1 MGFRVRKS
9 INLGG
14 GFRVNISKS
23 GIGYSWGTKGFR
35 VTKTAK
41 GTTRTTT
48 SIPGTGISYVNE
60 SGCRKRS
67 STVNSP
73 ASNSCPQEGTITSLE
88 NKDLSI
94 VSSGDYKDFV
104 SKLQNIKDLNRFL
117 NIALLVAL
125 FFAPYFELPFWLL
138 LIAKIWFRYFKKIH
152 IDYQF
157 EDEDAAMSEMAPFRA
172 LKSSE
177 MVWREVQTTTASAP
191 KTDFGISTSAE
202 IEPINKN
209 GRLPFY
215 LKSNIKPV
223 VFQHKKE
230 KFIFFPEKIL
240 IEDKSNITALA
251 YEDMSLDF
259 GYVRFLYKD
268 KIPSDTKVVDYKYL
282 HINKDGSPDKR
293 YKDNPQYPICLFCK
307 ANFSFNDNIHIHLLC
322 SNSDTISNL
331 EKLVVK
337 QES

>member
-1 MGFRVRKS
+1 MGLRIRKS
-9 INLGG
+9 INLGA

-23 GIGYSWGTKGFR
+23 GIGYSWGTPGFR
-35 VTKTAK
+35 VTKTSR
-41 GTTRTTT
+41 GTTRTTY

-60 SGCRKRS
+60 SGSRKHS
-67 STVNSP
+67 STIDSF
-73 ASNSCPQEGTITSLE
+73 ASNSRSQEETTTSFE
-88 NKDLSI
+88 TKDLST

-104 SKLQNIKDLNRFL
+104 SKLQNLKDLNKFL
-117 NIALLVAL
+117 NIALVPAL

-157 EDEDAAMSEMAPFRA
+157 EDEDSAMSQMAPFRT

-177 MVWREVQTTTASAP
+177 MIWREVQTTTSSAL
-191 KTDFGISTSAE
+191 KTDFGISTSSE

-230 KFIFFPEKIL
+230 KFIFLPEKIL

-259 GYVRFLYKD
+259 GYVHFLYKD

-322 SNSDTISNL
+322 SNSDMISDL
-331 EKLVVK
+331 EQLVDN
-337 QES
+337 